1 MYSVISHEIAKPF
14 FCINFPLQLDMIYAG
29 DERGLLLLS
38 EAVDILS
45 SQRSNKSGIYI
56 GLLANSN
63 LIMFLILNELN
74 VL

>member
-1 MYSVISHEIAKPF
+1 
-14 FCINFPLQLDMIYAG
+14 MIYAG

-63 LIMFLILNELN
+63 LIIFLILNELN